1 MKILTIA
8 LFSFKEVIRRKDFY
22 VLFLLLAGLLA
33 FLFSES
39 FFGIS
44 DITRYL
50 KDIGLSAVLFLSIM
64 IALPFSSKQLPAEIE
79 SKTIYPLLSK
89 PVSRASVVIGKYLG
103 SILIS
108 FGAFTLFYAAFLL
121 AIAMKGGHIGVL
133 FAQVYLFLL
142 LLLATLCAF
151 SVLFSIFL
159 TISANITITLFLYIL
174 TYWFSTQVKSLLLS
188 ENLNTVT
195 GALLNGAYYLIPHF
209 EFFDLRIRLVH
220 DWEAL
225 PAWIV
230 CSVMLY
236 TMIYVAAILSLAVH
250 IFKKK
255 NL

>member
-8 LFSFKEVIRRKDFY
+8 LFSFKELVRKKDFY

-39 FFGIS
+39 FFGVS
-44 DITRYL
+44 DIIRYL
-50 KDIGLSAVLFLSIM
+50 KDIGLSAVLFLSIA
-64 IALPFSSKQLPAEIE
+64 IALPFSSRQLPVEIE

-108 FGAFTLFYAAFLL
+108 FGGFTLFYAAFLI
-121 AIAMKGGHIGVL
+121 AIIMKGGQIGVL
-133 FAQVYLFLL
+133 FIQAYLFSL
-142 LLLATLCAF
+142 LLLAVLCAF

-174 TYWFSTQVKSLLLS
+174 TYWFSAQIKLLLS
-188 ENLNTVT
+188 SKGLNAVA
-195 GALLNGAYYLIPHF
+195 GALLNGIYYLIPHF
-209 EFFDLRIRLVH
+209 EFYDIRMRLVH

-225 PAWIV
+225 PMWIV
-230 CSVMLY
+230 FSIIFY
-236 TMIYVAAILSLAVH
+236 TVIYIAAILFLAVR

>member
-8 LFSFKEVIRRKDFY
+8 LFSFKELIRKKDFY

-39 FFGIS
+39 FFGVS
-44 DITRYL
+44 DIIRYL
-50 KDIGLSAVLFLSIM
+50 KDIGLSAVLFLSIA
-64 IALPFSSKQLPAEIE
+64 IALPFSSRQLPGEIE

-89 PVSRASVVIGKYLG
+89 PISRASVIIGKYLG
-103 SILIS
+103 SLLIS
-108 FGAFTLFYAAFLL
+108 FGVFTLFYAAFIL
-121 AIAMKGGHIGVL
+121 AVIMKGGQIGVL
-133 FAQVYLFLL
+133 FIQAYLFSL
-142 LLLATLCAF
+142 LLLAVLCAF
-151 SVLFSIFL
+151 SILFSIFL

-174 TYWFSTQVKSLLLS
+174 TYWFSAQIKLLLLS
-188 ENLNTVT
+188 KDLNAIT

-209 EFFDLRIRLVH
+209 EFYDLRMRLVH

-230 CSVMLY
+230 SSIISYTVLY
-236 TMIYVAAILSLAVH
+236 IAAILFFAVR